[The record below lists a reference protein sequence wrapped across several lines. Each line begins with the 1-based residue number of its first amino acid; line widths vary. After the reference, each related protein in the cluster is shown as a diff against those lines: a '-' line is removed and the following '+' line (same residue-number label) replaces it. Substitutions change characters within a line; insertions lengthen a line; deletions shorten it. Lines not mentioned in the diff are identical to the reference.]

1 MLLFQ
6 IMHKFQIAGIAKNDV
21 TKKIFLSLPKAKHHE
36 SFEIQEP
43 DSVEDIQRFLA
54 IAVKKK
60 NAI

>member
-1 MLLFQ
+1 
-6 IMHKFQIAGIAKNDV
+6 MHKFQIAGIAKNDV